1 MQSEEQRLIDGLF
14 DRLKAAS
21 ENSAPRDADAER
33 WIEQHMR
40 TQPGAAYYMAQ
51 TILIQEAAMKQL
63 NGRIQALEAE
73 REQQKQAASRQQSS
87 GGFLAGLFGG
97 GKSEPEAPRAQATP
111 RGSDPIPGAQNY
123 QSAPP
128 VGYAQQAAAGQYAS
142 NAPRGGGFMA
152 GALQTAAGVAG
163 GVVLGNMLTSMFSH
177 HQPEEIV
184 NIINEPA
191 QPADTSPVN
200 AVEDYN
206 QADDSQFLNQD
217 AGLQQDNANDYVPAS
232 SEDDWNNDLAGDDFG
247 GDDFGGDDDSWV

>member
-14 DRLKAAS
+14 SRLKTAEA
-21 ENSAPRDADAER
+21 NSAPRDAQAQQL
-33 WIEQHMR
+33 IEQHLR
-40 TQPGAAYYMAQ
+40 EQPAAGYYMAQ
-51 TILIQEAAMKQL
+51 TILIQEAAIKEL
-63 NGRIQALEAE
+63 NSRIQGLEA
-73 REQQKQAASRQQSS
+73 QVAQLQHAAKQQQSS

-97 GKSEPEAPRAQATP
+97 GSRASEPQPQAQTGRSA
-111 RGSDPIPGAQNY
+111 DPIPGAQNY
-123 QSAPP
+123 QGAAPGSYNNAP
-128 VGYAQQAAAGQYAS
+128 AQGYAQQNYS
-142 NAPRGGGFMA
+142 APRGGGFMA

-191 QPADTSPVN
+191 QPADNSAVN

-206 QADDSQFLNQD
+206 QADDSQLLNQD
-217 AGLQQDNANDYVPAS
+217 AGLQQDDTNDYYAN
-232 SEDDWNNDLAGDDFG
+232 EDINNDFSGDDFG